1 MQPKHEIISLLV
13 NLIREQM
20 QLDVNHVVT
29 YNQRIPIPPDDTI
42 FVAVGLLG
50 DKPYGHK
57 ISYEQGYIP
66 ASQVGQPETVVLN
79 EVQTQ
84 NVQQIYSIQIMSRNN
99 DARARR
105 QEILF
110 ALNSTRAEQLQ
121 EKYGFKIGN
130 IPTSF
135 NDASYVEGASR
146 LTRYAITFNV
156 LTAFIRIIPVN
167 YYDDFA
173 GSPELITQP

>member
-1 MQPKHEIISLLV
+1 MQPKPEIINLLV
-13 NLIREQM
+13 KLIREQL
-20 QLDVNHVVT
+20 QLDNNHVVT
-29 YNQRIPIPPDDTI
+29 YNQRIPIPPDDSI

-57 ISYEQGYIP
+57 ISYEEGLVP
-66 ASQVGQPETVVLN
+66 ASEVGEPATVVLN

-110 ALNSTRAEQLQ
+110 ALNSTQAEQLQ
-121 EKYGFKIGN
+121 EKYGFKIAN
-130 IPTSF
+130 IPVTF
-135 NDASYVEGASR
+135 NDASIVEGASR
-146 LTRYAITFNV
+146 LTRYAITFNE
-156 LTAFIRIIPVN
+156 LTAFSRIIPVN
-167 YYDDFA
+167 YYDNFA

>member
-1 MQPKHEIISLLV
+1 MQPKPEIINLLV
-13 NLIREQM
+13 KLIRDQL
-20 QLDVNHVVT
+20 QLDNNHVVT

-50 DKPYGHK
+50 DKIYGHS
-57 ISYEQGYIP
+57 ISYQNGYIP
-66 ASQVGQPETVVLN
+66 STVVGEPETVVLN

-84 NVQQIYSIQIMSRNN
+84 NVQQIYSIEIMSRNN

-121 EKYGFKIGN
+121 EKYGFTIGN
-130 IPTSF
+130 LPTSF
-135 NDASYVEGASR
+135 NDTSYVEGASR
-146 LTRYAITFNV
+146 LTRYSITFNV
-156 LTAFIRIIPVN
+156 LTAFIRTVPVD
-167 YYDDFA
+167 YYDQYL
-173 GSPELITQP
+173 GPEVITNP